1 MTGFL
6 RRTAIIARAL
16 IPDHMDN
23 GVAISIINK
32 RYTATPKLTSKP
44 ITRVRGYRVEGSVFF
59 EFRGGESDLEIL
71 VDDFH
76 AELAEHLVLTV
87 AGVVEQLAV
96 KSSAFHP
103 AEVVEYGC
111 GNSEGSGSNE
121 RVSVLRH
128 ESGPFKEG

>member
-1 MTGFL
+1 M
-6 RRTAIIARAL
+6 A
-16 IPDHMDN
+16 DHIEN
-23 GVAISIINK
+23 GIVITTSSTNK
-32 RYTATPKLTSKP
+32 PCMVTPILTSKP

-59 EFRGGESDLEIL
+59 KFRSGESDLEIL
-71 VDDFH
+71 VDELD

-96 KSSAFHP
+96 ESSAFHP

-111 GNSEGSGSNE
+111 SDSEGSSSNE